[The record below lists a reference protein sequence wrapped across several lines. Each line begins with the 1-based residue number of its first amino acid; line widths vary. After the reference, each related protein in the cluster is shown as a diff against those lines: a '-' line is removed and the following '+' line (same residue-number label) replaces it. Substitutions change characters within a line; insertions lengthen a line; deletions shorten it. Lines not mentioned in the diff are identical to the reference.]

1 MIEKNT
7 IKRKLKIANVFLI
20 NVVIALVVF
29 LITQYY
35 QKLKTKQ
42 SNQTIKSESLEEDFF
57 DISDEYKK
65 SENKKDEDLPDITAT
80 ELQEKG
86 VDFFYRVFLK
96 NQVQINSLQQEIA
109 SLRSEFTNY
118 KNSEKSIQ
126 IIFSYIE
133 LREKLFKKNF
143 LDLDFQKS
151 FENFDA
157 ITKNDNFLSE
167 RANKLRVSLSLVST
181 HREILQMFE
190 KLIPE
195 IIATKK
201 FDKKDSWFNNFR
213 HYLAKIIVIRKI
225 DDENLSDVDGI
236 IRSTEHLLKQENYNE
251 ALNVFIKIDEK
262 YSQISQDFM
271 STLKNLAEIQKI
283 DQEIF
288 LYLKNLK

>member
-1 MIEKNT
+1 MIEKNI

-20 NVVIALVVF
+20 MLSIALLVF

-35 QKLKTKQ
+35 QKLKTKEN
-42 SNQTIKSESLEEDFF
+42 NQTIKSESLEGDFF

-151 FENFDA
+151 FESFDA

-167 RANKLRVSLSLVST
+167 KTNKLRVSLSGVST
-181 HREILQMFE
+181 HKEIMQMFE

-201 FDKKDSWFNNFR
+201 FDKQDSWFNNFR

-225 DDENLSDVDGI
+225 DDKNLSDVDGI
-236 IRSTEHLLKQENYNE
+236 IRSTEQLLKQENYNE

-262 YSQISQDFM
+262 YLQISQDFM
-271 STLKNLAEIQKI
+271 
-283 DQEIF
+283 
-288 LYLKNLK
+288 

>member
-7 IKRKLKIANVFLI
+7 IKKKLKIANVFLI
-20 NVVIALVVF
+20 TVGIALVVF

-42 SNQTIKSESLEEDFF
+42 SNQTIKSENLEEDFF

-151 FENFDA
+151 FESFDA

-167 RANKLRVSLSLVST
+167 KTNKLRVSLSGVST
-181 HREILQMFE
+181 HREIMQMFE

-236 IRSTEHLLKQENYNE
+236 IRSTEQLLKQENYNE

-288 LYLKNLK
+288 SYLKNLK

>member
-1 MIEKNT
+1 MIERNI

-20 NVVIALVVF
+20 TLGLTLLVF

-35 QKLKTKQ
+35 QKLKIKQ
-42 SNQTIKSESLEEDFF
+42 SNQTIKSESLEGDFF

-96 NQVQINSLQQEIA
+96 NQIQINSLQQEIA

-167 RANKLRVSLSLVST
+167 RTNKLRASLSLVST

-236 IRSTEHLLKQENYNE
+236 IRSTEQLLKQENYNE

-288 LYLKNLK
+288 SYLKNLK

>member
-1 MIEKNT
+1 M
-7 IKRKLKIANVFLI
+7 
-20 NVVIALVVF
+20 
-29 LITQYY
+29 
-35 QKLKTKQ
+35 
-42 SNQTIKSESLEEDFF
+42 
-57 DISDEYKK
+57 
-65 SENKKDEDLPDITAT
+65 
-80 ELQEKG
+80 QEKG

-109 SLRSEFTNY
+109 SLRNEFTNY

-126 IIFSYIE
+126 IIFSYVE

-167 RANKLRVSLSLVST
+167 RTNKLRVSLSGIST
-181 HREILQMFE
+181 HTEILQMFE

-236 IRSTEHLLKQENYNE
+236 IRSTEQLLKKENYNE
-251 ALNVFIKIDEK
+251 ALDAFIKIDEK

-271 STLKNLAEIQKI
+271 STLKDSAEIQKI

-288 LYLKNLK
+288 SYLKNLK

>member
-1 MIEKNT
+1 MIEKNI

-20 NVVIALVVF
+20 MLSIALLVF

-35 QKLKTKQ
+35 QKLKTKEN
-42 SNQTIKSESLEEDFF
+42 NQTIKSESLEGDFF

-151 FENFDA
+151 FESFDA

-167 RANKLRVSLSLVST
+167 KTNKLRVSLSGVST
-181 HREILQMFE
+181 HKEIMQMFE

-201 FDKKDSWFNNFR
+201 FDKQDSWFNNFR

-225 DDENLSDVDGI
+225 DDKNLSDVDGI
-236 IRSTEHLLKQENYNE
+236 IRSTEQLLKQENYNE

-262 YSQISQDFM
+262 YLQISQDFM
-271 STLKNLAEIQKI
+271 STLKDLAEIQKI

-288 LYLKNLK
+288 SYLKNLK

>member
-1 MIEKNT
+1 MIERNI

-20 NVVIALVVF
+20 TLGLTLLVF

-35 QKLKTKQ
+35 QKLKIKQ
-42 SNQTIKSESLEEDFF
+42 SNQTIKSESLEGDFF

-167 RANKLRVSLSLVST
+167 RTNKLRVSLSLVST

-213 HYLAKIIVIRKI
+213 HYFAKIIVIRKI

-236 IRSTEHLLKQENYNE
+236 IRSTEQLLKQENYNE

-283 DQEIF
+283 DKEIF
-288 LYLKNLK
+288 SYLKNLK

>member
-1 MIEKNT
+1 MIEKNI
-7 IKRKLKIANVFLI
+7 IKRKLKITNVFLI
-20 NVVIALVVF
+20 IFSIALLVF

-42 SNQTIKSESLEEDFF
+42 NNQSIKSESLEEDFF

-96 NQVQINSLQQEIA
+96 NQVQINSLQQEIV
-109 SLRSEFTNY
+109 SLRNEFTNY

-143 LDLDFQKS
+143 LDLNFQKS

-167 RANKLRVSLSLVST
+167 RINKLKVLLSNIKT
-181 HREILQMFE
+181 HEEILQMFE

-201 FDKKDSWFNNFR
+201 FEKKDSWLNNFR

-236 IRSTEHLLKQENYNE
+236 IRSTEQLLKKENYNE

-262 YSQISQDFM
+262 YLQISQDFM
-271 STLKNLAEIQKI
+271 STLKDSSEIQKI

-288 LYLKNLK
+288 SYLKNLK

>member
-1 MIEKNT
+1 MIEKNI
-7 IKRKLKIANVFLI
+7 IKRKLKIANVFLVAFGI
-20 NVVIALVVF
+20 VLLVL

-35 QKLKTKQ
+35 QKLTTKQ

-57 DISDEYKK
+57 DISEEYKK

-109 SLRSEFTNY
+109 SLRNEFTNY

-151 FENFDA
+151 FENFDV

-167 RANKLRVSLSLVST
+167 RVNKLRVSLSSIKT
-181 HREILQMFE
+181 HIEIMQMFE

-201 FDKKDSWFNNFR
+201 FDKKDGWFNDFR

-225 DDENLSDVDGI
+225 DDKNLSDVDGI
-236 IRSTEHLLKQENYNE
+236 ISSTEQLLKKENYNE

-271 STLKNLAEIQKI
+271 STLKDSAEIQKI

>member
-1 MIEKNT
+1 MIDKN
-7 IKRKLKIANVFLI
+7 IIIRKLKIANVFLI
-20 NVVIALVVF
+20 MFSIALLVF

-42 SNQTIKSESLEEDFF
+42 SNQTIKSESLEGDFF

-109 SLRSEFTNY
+109 SLRNEFTNY

-143 LDLDFQKS
+143 LDLNFQKS
-151 FENFDA
+151 VENFDL

-167 RANKLRVSLSLVST
+167 KTNKLKLSLSSIKT
-181 HREILQMFE
+181 HAEILQMFE

-201 FDKKDSWFNNFR
+201 FEKKDSWLNNFR

-225 DDENLSDVDGI
+225 DDENLSNVDGI
-236 IRSTEHLLKQENYNE
+236 IRSTEQLLKKENYNE
-251 ALNVFIKIDEK
+251 ALDVFIKIDEK
-262 YSQISQDFM
+262 YLQISQDFM
-271 STLKNLAEIQKI
+271 STLKDSSEIQKI

-288 LYLKNLK
+288 SYLKNLK